1 MESRQT
7 FNIRSVIAVKF
18 GEVHRDFTEAA
29 MLAENPFSFDQVFI
43 CHSINIFV
51 DLCSTNRNFEKP
63 MNTKKLIVFLLWVFL
78 PMVIVGLMMHF
89 SGASAVGMSE
99 ESSAIDPF
107 AAIKGLLF
115 SAGAMLIPLLAV
127 IFTQLIFKEPV
138 LKNLGI
144 SFKLNRWSMQSWA

>member
-1 MESRQT
+1 
-7 FNIRSVIAVKF
+7 
-18 GEVHRDFTEAA
+18 
-29 MLAENPFSFDQVFI
+29 
-43 CHSINIFV
+43 
-51 DLCSTNRNFEKP
+51 

-78 PMVIVGLMMHF
+78 PMVIVGLMMHLMHF

>member
-1 MESRQT
+1 
-7 FNIRSVIAVKF
+7 
-18 GEVHRDFTEAA
+18 
-29 MLAENPFSFDQVFI
+29 
-43 CHSINIFV
+43 
-51 DLCSTNRNFEKP
+51 

-127 IFTQLIFKEPV
+127 IFTVDRLAVDARHCICCPGSDASDARSQVDAE
-138 LKNLGI
+138 
-144 SFKLNRWSMQSWA
+144 

>member
-1 MESRQT
+1 MKNFSGVCQAAGADKPLRAFFIWIT
-7 FNIRSVIAVKF
+7 NIVTLDK
-18 GEVHRDFTEAA
+18 
-29 MLAENPFSFDQVFI
+29 L
-43 CHSINIFV
+43 
-51 DLCSTNRNFEKP
+51 

>member
-1 MESRQT
+1 MRKL
-7 FNIRSVIAVKF
+7 R
-18 GEVHRDFTEAA
+18 
-29 MLAENPFSFDQVFI
+29 
-43 CHSINIFV
+43 
-51 DLCSTNRNFEKP
+51 STNRNFEKP